1 MGKAQT
7 ELVFILDRS
16 GSMHG
21 YEADTIGGFN
31 SMLRKQKKE
40 GQEILVTTILFNHE
54 TEKLHDRL
62 DIQSVEE
69 LTEDD
74 YAVSGC
80 TALLD
85 AVGEGIDHIR
95 SVHRYIRKEDVP
107 EHTLFVITTDGL
119 ENASRQYSLEK
130 VRKAIAQQKKKGW
143 EFLFLAADLDAES
156 TSESLGIGRK
166 RAASFHK
173 DRRGMEKAFDAV
185 SCVCCAL
192 PSGDD
197 ISESWKKE
205 LDEDFRSRKKQRR

>member
-166 RAASFHK
+166 RAASFHQ